1 MPAPSFKPDLRG
13 FRDLDAILGN
23 LPKAVAKRTLRDGG
37 IKWMQPMA
45 DDIRRR
51 APRNRGDLQDSV
63 TVGTALARSQRK
75 FAGVMGGRRDPNVV
89 VIHAGPG
96 PHPQA
101 VIQEI
106 GSYKEPAQPY
116 VTPAWEA
123 GKDALLQRVAEG
135 MWEPIEA
142 AAARAKKKGKYGR
155 A

>member
-13 FRDLDAILGN
+13 FRDLDEVLGN

-37 IKWMQPMA
+37 IKWMQPLAA
-45 DDIRRR
+45 DMKAR
-51 APRNRGDLQDSV
+51 APVLSGDTRDSI
-63 TVGTALARSQRK
+63 TVGTALSRSQRK
-75 FAGVMGGRRDPNVV
+75 FAGIMGGRRDPNMV

-101 VIQEI
+101 IIQEI
-106 GSYKEPAQPY
+106 GSYKEPPQPY

-123 GKDALLQRVAEG
+123 GKDALLERVAAG